1 MLVLGDE
8 KLGIPVTILQQ
19 MDVCLQI
26 PQSGVLRSLNC
37 HVSGALAVWEY
48 TRQQLNSA
56 SNSATADT
64 SAATRNYITV

>member
-19 MDVCLQI
+19 IDVCLQI

-48 TRQQLNSA
+48 TRQQLNDTT
-56 SNSATADT
+56 SNSVTATT
-64 SAATRNYITV
+64 TAAMRN

>member
-37 HVSGALAVWEY
+37 HVSGALALWEY
-48 TRQQLNSA
+48 TRQQLNST
-56 SNSATADT
+56 SISSSTTATA
-64 SAATRNYITV
+64 AAAAMRN